1 MAEFEVFKKFAQIK
15 IVPLVT
21 IDDIED
27 AVPLAKAL
35 VAGGT
40 PIAEVTFRTPLGGE
54 AIKRIAAEVPECIVG
69 SGTVHDVDHAW
80 ETLDNGGKF
89 VITPGFNPKVVEW
102 CLKHDL
108 PVCPGT
114 VTPAD
119 LEQALD
125 FGLKVVKFF
134 PAGAYGGVKTL
145 KALQGPYAD
154 LKFVPTGGVNLE
166 NLREYLSLS
175 NVAAAGGSF
184 IPPSKLV
191 KARDWDGIVK
201 LGKEINELIADLK

>member
-1 MAEFEVFKKFAQIK
+1 MAEFEVLKKIAQIK

-21 IDDIED
+21 IDNIED

-35 VAGGT
+35 VAGGV
-40 PIAEVTFRTPLGGE
+40 PVAEVTFRTPLGGE

-119 LEQALD
+119 L
-125 FGLKVVKFF
+125 KVVKFF
-134 PAGAYGGVKTL
+134 PAGAYGGTKTL
-145 KALQGPYAD
+145 KALQGPFAD
-154 LKFVPTGGVNLE
+154 IKFVPTGGVSLE
-166 NLREYLSLS
+166 NLREYLSLP

-184 IPPSKLV
+184 IPPSNLV

-201 LGKEINELIADLK
+201 LGKDINELIADLK

>member
-1 MAEFEVFKKFAQIK
+1 MAEFEVLKKIAQIK

-21 IDDIED
+21 IDNIED

-35 VAGGT
+35 VAG
-40 PIAEVTFRTPLGGE
+40 
-54 AIKRIAAEVPECIVG
+54 
-69 SGTVHDVDHAW
+69 TVHDVDHAW
-80 ETLDNGGKF
+80 KTLDNGGKF

-134 PAGAYGGVKTL
+134 PAGAYGGTKTL
-145 KALQGPYAD
+145 KALQGPFAD
-154 LKFVPTGGVNLE
+154 IKFVPTGGVSLE
-166 NLREYLSLS
+166 NLREYLSLP

-184 IPPSKLV
+184 IPPSNLV